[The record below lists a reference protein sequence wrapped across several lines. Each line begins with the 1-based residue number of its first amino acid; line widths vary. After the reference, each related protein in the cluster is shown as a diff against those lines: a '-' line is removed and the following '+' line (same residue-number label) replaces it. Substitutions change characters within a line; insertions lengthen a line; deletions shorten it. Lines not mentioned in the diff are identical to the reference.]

1 MMRYN
6 FTRSAL
12 TAMAILLAVPSFAK
26 DGSAPF
32 GLPQIASAMLKQ
44 DLIRGAYELV
54 DLPANGT
61 LAVGSTPSFAKGTPG
76 YLDFLDRNDLRAIRR
91 IELPR
96 QAFAL
101 GVDRER
107 GRVYVGNTLDGS
119 LSVVDAA
126 SGLLLETIQLGK
138 AEGEGFEHVRM
149 IEVDEA
155 SGRVFVSSPSET
167 GTLWIV
173 TPAQD
178 NKVQR
183 IDNAGLWAAG
193 LAFDPATN
201 RVFLSGGGIDEIG
214 VFDAASGEKVSAF
227 STGDSTEPGKEGSRH
242 FFINLAL
249 DASRSRLLATDGN
262 TGALYVFDT
271 QSGKVV
277 KTVPIGTGALDV
289 IRVPEAGLVFVTY
302 RGASHD
308 KPEGTGGLVVLDD
321 EDYSLM
327 ASLPLAAH
335 PNSLAL
341 AADGQTLFLTVKAP
355 LEKEH
360 PLYREG
366 GLDSVLRFDLAKLGK
381 VLREQP

>member
-1 MMRYN
+1 MMIRKN
-6 FTRSAL
+6 FARSAL
-12 TAMAILLAVPSFAK
+12 TAMAVLLAVPSFAQDK
-26 DGSAPF
+26 TAAL
-32 GLPQIASAMLKQ
+32 GLPEIASATLKQ

-54 DLPANGT
+54 DAPAGA
-61 LAVGSTPSFAKGTPG
+61 LVVASTPSFAKGTPG
-76 YLDFLDRNDLRAIRR
+76 YLDFLDRDDLSAIRR

-96 QAFAL
+96 RAFAL

-107 GRVYVGNTLDGS
+107 GRIYVGNTLDGS

-138 AEGEGFEHVRM
+138 ADGEGFEHTRM
-149 IEVDEA
+149 IEVDQA

-173 TPAQD
+173 DPAEG
-178 NKVQR
+178 NTVRR
-183 IDNAGLWAAG
+183 IDDAGLWAAG

-201 RVFLSGGGIDEIG
+201 RIYLSGGGIDEIG
-214 VFDAASGEKVSAF
+214 VFDAVSGERADAF
-227 STGDSTEPGKEGSRH
+227 STGDSTEPGKDGSKH

-249 DASRSRLLATDGN
+249 DAPRNRLLATDGN

-271 QSGKVV
+271 TSGKVV

-289 IRVPEAGLVFVTY
+289 AHAPDAGMIFVTY

-308 KPEGTGGLVVLDD
+308 KPEGTGGLVVLGD
-321 EDYSLM
+321 EDYSVL
-327 ASLPLAAH
+327 ANLPLAPH
-335 PNSLAL
+335 PNSLAV
-341 AADGQTLFLTVKAP
+341 GEEGGTLFLTVKAP

-366 GLDSVLRFDLAKLGK
+366 GLDSVLRFDLTK
-381 VLREQP
+381 LREMLR